1 MTDANSH
8 GGLVGFPSI
17 QAPILNSYWDQQS
30 SGQPGSPG
38 GGTGLTTAQLQAS
51 LPSGFSS
58 NIWATT
64 SGNYPNLQWE
74 TAGAI
79 PTIQPEGALPSFF
92 DPLAWTFDPG
102 TGRPELAWE
111 GTDLSLL
118 PPSYAHPP
126 SPLSE
131 AQLPASETTT
141 FTPPFGGSPPPDP
154 DPVTPTYTASGS
166 GAVLQLA
173 DIAGNSFPF
182 GTFFIESGTG
192 TQFTPEQLGGTTLP
206 APNPDPDPIPPIP
219 PSDVWTER
227 FRPQPT
233 DVSTSFLANE
243 VDSISTSVAVT
254 TVPYV
259 ASNGAGLKVNFSKV
273 TVFASS
279 LINVLWEFFTGKIKG
294 NIANVI
300 ITAALEAIPGVLPEQ
315 LPAEYVEYRIAA
327 TWIPFFD
334 WVFRPIREGQD
345 ASIHLE
351 LTSN

>member
-1 MTDANSH
+1 
-8 GGLVGFPSI
+8 
-17 QAPILNSYWDQQS
+17 
-30 SGQPGSPG
+30 
-38 GGTGLTTAQLQAS
+38 
-51 LPSGFSS
+51 
-58 NIWATT
+58 
-64 SGNYPNLQWE
+64 
-74 TAGAI
+74 
-79 PTIQPEGALPSFF
+79 
-92 DPLAWTFDPG
+92 
-102 TGRPELAWE
+102 
-111 GTDLSLL
+111 
-118 PPSYAHPP
+118 
-126 SPLSE
+126 
-131 AQLPASETTT
+131 
-141 FTPPFGGSPPPDP
+141 
-154 DPVTPTYTASGS
+154 VTPTYTASGS